1 MALKPLVA
9 KIVLSILC
17 TLDKASLFVY
27 MSRRKSEED
36 SVKMLTSEMKCWMM
50 FDEGN
55 DE

>member
-27 MSRRKSEED
+27 MSRRKSEEE

-50 FDEGN
+50 FDNGN

>member
-27 MSRRKSEED
+27 MSRRKSEE
-36 SVKMLTSEMKCWMM
+36 SVKMLTSEVKFWMM
-50 FDEGN
+50 FDDGN